1 MRFFLRRIPIL
12 MILSAASSFASD
24 RPGSP
29 EHKGRSAVC
38 AREGMAATSN
48 PLATAAA
55 IRVLQDGGNAID
67 AAIAA
72 NAVLGVVE
80 PMMCGLGGDLFAI
93 VWDAKTHKLYG
104 LNASGRAPSKASI
117 EFFQSKGLNAIPTH
131 GPLSWSVPGC
141 VDGWDQLRRRFGSKP
156 LAEILAPAIHY
167 AEDGYP
173 ISEMVSIFWKNAEPA
188 LLRVPTSAATYLPGG
203 RAPAFAEVFK
213 NPRLARSLKLIAE
226 QGRDAYYRGPIAE
239 QIVAYSD
246 KVGGLF
252 VKEDFLE
259 NASTWVEPVSTN
271 YRGFDVW
278 ELPPNGQGIAALQ
291 MLNVLER
298 YDMKSLGAQSAEA
311 LHLMIE
317 SKKLAFEDRAAY
329 YADPEKSKVPV
340 ARLISKDYAAGR
352 AKLVSTDR
360 ANDHLE
366 AGPANDSETTYLTVV
381 DKDFNCVSMIQSNY
395 SGFGSTHV
403 PGELGFALQ
412 NRGCLFALD
421 PTHPNRL
428 EPKKRPFH
436 TIIPAFVTKD
446 GKPWLSF
453 GVMGGDIQP
462 QGHVQIL
469 CNMIDWGMDV
479 QSAGDAPRFVHSGSS
494 DPTGGKSKD
503 GGIVRMESAIGAEVR
518 KALEAKGHRIAP
530 VDRSLFFGGY
540 QGIRIDVDRRVLMGG
555 SESRLDGAAMGY

>member
-1 MRFFLRRIPIL
+1 
-12 MILSAASSFASD
+12 
-24 RPGSP
+24 
-29 EHKGRSAVC
+29 
-38 AREGMAATSN
+38 MAATSN

-55 IRVLQDGGNAID
+55 IRVLQDGGNAVN

-93 VWDAKTHKLYG
+93 VWDAKTGKLHG
-104 LNASGRAPSKASI
+104 LNASGRAPAKATI
-117 EFFQSKGLNAIPTH
+117 EFFQSKKLKAIPTH

-141 VDGWDQLRRRFGSKP
+141 VNGWDKLRTRFGSKP
-156 LAEILAPAIHY
+156 LAEILAPAIRY

-173 ISEMVSIFWKNAEPA
+173 VSEMVSIFWNNAERTLA
-188 LLRVPTSAATYLPGG
+188 RVPSSSATYLPEGH
-203 RAPAFAEVFK
+203 APKFGDVFK
-213 NPRLARSLKLIAE
+213 NPRLAHSLRLVANE
-226 QGRDAYYRGPIAE
+226 GRDAYYRGPIAD
-239 QIVAYSD
+239 QIVNYSE

-252 VKEDFLE
+252 SKEDFYE
-259 NASTWVEPVSTN
+259 HTSTWVEPVSTN

-298 YDMKSLGAQSAEA
+298 FDMKAHGPQTAES

-329 YADPEKSKVPV
+329 YADPEKTKVPV
-340 ARLISKDYAAGR
+340 AHLISKEYAAER
-352 AKLVSTDR
+352 AKLISLDH

-366 AGPANDSETTYLTVV
+366 PGLENASETTYLTVV

-395 SGFGSTHV
+395 SGFGSGHA
-403 PGELGFALQ
+403 PDQLGFALQ

-421 PTHPNRL
+421 PKHPNHL

-462 QGHVQIL
+462 QGHIQIL

-479 QSAGDAPRFVHSGSS
+479 QSAGNAPRFVHSGSS
-494 DPTGGKSKD
+494 DPTGSKAKD
-503 GGIVRMESAIGAEVR
+503 GGVVRIESEIGPEVR
-518 KALEAKGHRIAP
+518 RALKSKGHRVAP
-530 VDRSLFFGGY
+530 IDRSAFFGGY